1 MTLSRFVA
9 LSVSLTLESITIADK
24 ASPGTLNFKRLPGN
38 STIARP
44 APEGEWD
51 DLHQIE
57 FTFLPPA
64 KEGGRWSLYH
74 ASYSSSNEN
83 PHATKADCGYKQAIG
98 MYSFDWE
105 SAAGP
110 VAGVPAADFQAPQ
123 TMRVGVAQIMAL
135 DGDREGNFVRI
146 EHAIVKAVADGAD
159 LVVFPETIILG
170 WDNPLAWTEAH
181 PIPGAD
187 TARLSAL
194 ARANGVALVV
204 GLAEKANATTLHDTA
219 VLIDRTGEL
228 LHTHRKINILSTLME
243 HPYTPGPIDKANI
256 ASVPLRLASGA
267 EVRVGVLICADTFL
281 TPVLEAMA
289 GTKPQLVA
297 VPYLLRK
304 IFLLILSP
312 LRSTDLFGGADTV
325 GVAARRGGPTPTRA
339 AAARTCGRRTGAT
352 SRSACGSWR
361 TRLARSL
368 SARTALV
375 SKCWVRGKARRTEDS
390 PPWRRP
396 GSAACRRCLRIGTWR
411 CAWLPSD

>member
-1 MTLSRFVA
+1 
-9 LSVSLTLESITIADK
+9 
-24 ASPGTLNFKRLPGN
+24 
-38 STIARP
+38 
-44 APEGEWD
+44 
-51 DLHQIE
+51 
-57 FTFLPPA
+57 
-64 KEGGRWSLYH
+64 
-74 ASYSSSNEN
+74 
-83 PHATKADCGYKQAIG
+83 
-98 MYSFDWE
+98 MYSFDWDRE
-105 SAAGP
+105 AGP
-110 VAGVPAADFQAPQ
+110 VAGVPAAPAADFQAPQ

-146 EHAIVKAVADGAD
+146 EHAVVKAAADGAD

-289 GTKPQLVA
+289 GAKPQLVA
-297 VPYLLRK
+297 VPYGWSGCSAGRTNANASSCGEDLWPAHGRDLTQRVWLVANTTGAVAVGSDSVGQQIEGPWK
-304 IFLLILSP
+304 GQTYGGF
-312 LRSTDLFGGADTV
+312 ST
-325 GVAARRGGPTPTRA
+325 VAAPGVGGVQA
-339 AAARTCGRRTGAT
+339 V
-352 SRSACGSWR
+352 
-361 TRLARSL
+361 LADRDVEVRVVPVSL
-368 SARTALV
+368 PR
-375 SKCWVRGKARRTEDS
+375 
-390 PPWRRP
+390 
-396 GSAACRRCLRIGTWR
+396 
-411 CAWLPSD
+411 